1 MSYFLQA
8 TKAMQKKRRRLKVL
22 QYLALF
28 LVVTVVVAAATTY
41 YWLKQLESKMQLKP
55 EEAQKLNKVVTKPQ
69 ANIWNLL
76 LVGTDKRPG
85 WQSSRADTIIFA
97 SLNFD
102 TKKAYLL
109 SIPRDSR
116 VAIPGR
122 GLDKINHAWAFGKA
136 PLLIKTVQNFLGLPV
151 NYFLQLDFASFEK
164 TVDAIGGV
172 DFAVSQGWYDGELGV
187 EVRSGLKHRYG
198 KEALAL
204 VRSRKFAAGDF
215 SRIQHQQQFLQAVAQ
230 QVLANYSDIPHIAN
244 IVASYAATNMSLGEM
259 LKVGQNFRNSGFKL
273 QMATVPGKPG
283 MLNGVSYVFPDLA
296 KKEALVKAVKEGKD
310 LPTAP

>member
-1 MSYFLQA
+1 MTYFSQV
-8 TKAMQKKRRRLKVL
+8 TKARQKKQRWLKVL
-22 QYLALF
+22 QYIALF
-28 LVVTVVVAAATTY
+28 LVVMVVVAALTTY
-41 YWLKQLESKMQLKP
+41 YWLKQLENKMQLKP
-55 EEAQKLNKVVTKPQ
+55 EEAQKLNKVVAKPQ

-85 WQSSRADTIIFA
+85 WQSSRADTVIFA
-97 SLNFD
+97 SLNFE

-136 PLLIKTVQNFLGLPV
+136 PLLIKAVQNFLGLPV
-151 NYFLQLDFASFEK
+151 NYFLQVDFASFEK

-172 DFAVSQGWYDGELGV
+172 DFPVSQGWYDGELGV
-187 EVRSGLKHRYG
+187 EVRSGLQHRYG
-198 KEALAL
+198 KEALAI
-204 VRSRKFAAGDF
+204 VRSRRFATGDF
-215 SRIQHQQQFLQAVAQ
+215 TRIQHQQKFLQAVAQ
-230 QVLANYSDIPHIAN
+230 QILTNYSDLPYVAN

-259 LKVGQNFRNSGFKL
+259 VKIGQNFRSSDFKL

-283 MLNGVSYVFPDLA
+283 TLNGVSYVFPDLQ
-296 KKEALVKAVKEGKD
+296 KKEELVKAVKEGRD
-310 LPTAP
+310 L